1 MYEEPLCVK
10 NLVCEE
16 FIIVQTG
23 KRLAYGTGRNEELKL
38 CYFCSEIHPRHVKEL
53 KLWRINQRT
62 IKPENLDS
70 GERAHSL
77 DSRKSNMKP

>member
-1 MYEEPLCVK
+1 VK

-53 KLWRINQRT
+53 KL
-62 IKPENLDS
+62 
-70 GERAHSL
+70 
-77 DSRKSNMKP
+77 